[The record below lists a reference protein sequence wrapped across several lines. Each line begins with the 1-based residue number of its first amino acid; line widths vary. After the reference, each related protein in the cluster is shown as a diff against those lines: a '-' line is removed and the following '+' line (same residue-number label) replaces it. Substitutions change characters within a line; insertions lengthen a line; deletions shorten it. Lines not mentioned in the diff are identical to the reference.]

1 MTSEVQRQLAEHGFA
16 IIPDVLSG
24 EESAQ
29 VRARLWRA
37 AEESERRGVRTRSVG
52 IDPNEH
58 NVRVFNLIELDEIF
72 VRLIAHPL
80 AIEIVTGLLGP
91 GFLISNFTANIALP
105 GSRSM
110 VLHSDQSVVI
120 PEPWHDPWA
129 INIIWCLTDV
139 RAANGATLYLPNSH
153 HAARAKE
160 LPAEPL
166 SRLKP
171 FEAKAGSVIAM
182 DGRLWHTSG
191 ANITR
196 DEERALLFG
205 YYTRDFIRPQM
216 NWNAALSP
224 ETVETLSPEMHS
236 WLGLGA
242 NANVRLSMPL
252 AARAERS

>member
-1 MTSEVQRQLAEHGFA
+1 MRRTRPPAPTTRTSRFEGKAMTSEVQRQLAEHGFA

-24 EESAQ
+24 EESAK
-29 VRARLWRA
+29 VRAGLWHA

-120 PEPWHDPWA
+120 PE
-129 INIIWCLTDV
+129 
-139 RAANGATLYLPNSH
+139 
-153 HAARAKE
+153 
-160 LPAEPL
+160 
-166 SRLKP
+166 
-171 FEAKAGSVIAM
+171 
-182 DGRLWHTSG
+182 
-191 ANITR
+191 
-196 DEERALLFG
+196 
-205 YYTRDFIRPQM
+205 
-216 NWNAALSP
+216 
-224 ETVETLSPEMHS
+224 
-236 WLGLGA
+236 
-242 NANVRLSMPL
+242 
-252 AARAERS
+252 